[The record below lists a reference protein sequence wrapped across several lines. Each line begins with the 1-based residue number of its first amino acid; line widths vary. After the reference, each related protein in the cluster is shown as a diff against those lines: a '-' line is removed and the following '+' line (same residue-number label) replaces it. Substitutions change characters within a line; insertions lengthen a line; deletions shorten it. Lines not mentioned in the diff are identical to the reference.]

1 MRRQVGHP
9 GAKEC
14 PCTHQ
19 EVVTSERSQ
28 AYPEYTI
35 EEYCCQRMMK
45 CVQNKF
51 FVNSGAR
58 NQCRLNGNS
67 SYAA

>member
-1 MRRQVGHP
+1 MQLLVGLP

-14 PCTHQ
+14 PRTHQ

-28 AYPEYTI
+28 AYPEYAI
-35 EEYCCQRMMK
+35 EEYLEKRITE

-51 FVNSGAR
+51 YVNSGHR
-58 NQCRLNGNS
+58 EPVSLE
-67 SYAA
+67 